1 MNLGVHQNF
10 SADAIRIVEKLSRK
24 LSPLPLV
31 RPTEHRPTALLLS
44 KDLSTIIRVSYISI
58 QVRRE

>member
-44 KDLSTIIRVSYISI
+44 KKPQHDHPGIIY
-58 QVRRE
+58 